1 MRYNGSNN
9 IFIRTFCFLVI
20 SKTGG
25 KMEKVLRQEKKYLL
39 NCLEFRKYSNFLE
52 QILMNDPH
60 NGCDGYI
67 VRSLYFDTLDNKDFY
82 LKEMGVEIRRKIR
95 LRVYDPSDEFAML
108 EIKQKEGD
116 DQLKRS
122 LRISKEDALEM
133 IQGKYECLL
142 KYKEDFALECY
153 TYMISEGYV
162 PTCVVQY
169 NRKAF
174 ICKENKTR
182 ITFDSNIVA
191 TEANFNI
198 FDSNLV
204 MYPVFPKF
212 NVVLEVKYN
221 SFLLGY
227 VKDFLRE
234 INKSQI
240 SASKYCLAR
249 KVSLNY
255 NYI

>member
-1 MRYNGSNN
+1 M
-9 IFIRTFCFLVI
+9 
-20 SKTGG
+20 
-25 KMEKVLRQEKKYLL
+25 MERVLRQEKKYLL
-39 NCLEFRKYSNFLE
+39 NYMEFRNYSNYFEKLL
-52 QILMNDPH
+52 IKDPH
-60 NGCDGYI
+60 NGYDGYI
-67 VRSLYFDTLDNKDFY
+67 VRSLYFDTLDNKDYY
-82 LKEMGVEIRRKIR
+82 LKDMGVEIRRKIR
-95 LRVYDPSDEFAML
+95 LRVYNPNDLFAML

-116 DQLKRS
+116 NQLKRS
-122 LRISKEDALEM
+122 LRISRKDAKEM
-133 IQGKYECLL
+133 INGRYECLL
-142 KYKEDFALECY
+142 KYKEEFALECY

-162 PTCVVQY
+162 PICVVQY

-182 ITFDSNIVA
+182 ITFDSNIIA

-198 FDSNLV
+198 FDPDLV

-221 SFLLGY
+221 SFLLSY
-227 VKDFLRE
+227 VKDLLE
-234 INKSQI
+234 QINKSQI

-249 KVSLNY
+249 KVSLKY